1 MYADETVIYTSYK
14 SFSTIK
20 SNLTEGFT
28 HVATWL
34 EENQLI
40 VSLRKGKTECML
52 FGTSQR
58 TKNKTLDEV
67 HHHRTLSETNSFKYL
82 GVQLHQNLNIRNFA
96 AQTYKKACSRL
107 QLLKRLRPKLTTK
120 ATATIYQSMILP
132 LVTYCSLVT
141 YSSKSYIK
149 KANPLHSR
157 ADQIIGN
164 NAKQYLLKPIDST
177 MKRHL
182 CKQVFKILIC
192 ESFCSVFKDYFETME
207 NNTRNIIRLPH
218 SVASCKTR
226 SLQEKFKF
234 NGGKMF
240 HSLPHKCRAATSL
253 DDFLKVFDELQ
264 VLVLDKLNHFNSLLK
279 SS

>member
-1 MYADETVIYTSYK
+1 MYADETVIYTSDK

-20 SNLTEGFT
+20 SNLTEDFAR
-28 HVATWL
+28 VATWL
-34 EENQLI
+34 KENQLI
-40 VSLRKGKTECML
+40 VNLRKGKTECML
-52 FGTSQR
+52 FGMLQR
-58 TKNKTLDEV
+58 TKNKTLDVV
-67 HHHRTLSETNSFKYL
+67 HHHRTLSETNSYKYL
-82 GVQLHQNLNIRNFA
+82 GVQLDQNRNIKDHTT
-96 AQTYKKACSRL
+96 QMYKKVYSCL
-107 QLLKRLRPKLTTK
+107 QLLKRLQSKLSTK
-120 ATATIYQSMILP
+120 ATVIIYQSMILP

-226 SLQEKFKF
+226 SLQEKF
-234 NGGKMF
+234 
-240 HSLPHKCRAATSL
+240 
-253 DDFLKVFDELQ
+253 
-264 VLVLDKLNHFNSLLK
+264 
-279 SS
+279 